1 MTERKRVKVRYIGE
15 DDPLMLRR
23 GKVYE
28 AIIGDHGWYSI
39 IDETHEEYAYHPQ
52 LFEIVENV
60 EQGGKTT

>member
-1 MTERKRVKVRYIGE
+1 MTERKRVMVRYIGE

-60 EQGGKTT
+60 EQGGKTI

>member
-1 MTERKRVKVRYIGE
+1 MTERKRV
-15 DDPLMLRR
+15 MLRH

-52 LFEIVENV
+52 LFEIVEKV
-60 EQGGKTT
+60 FQE